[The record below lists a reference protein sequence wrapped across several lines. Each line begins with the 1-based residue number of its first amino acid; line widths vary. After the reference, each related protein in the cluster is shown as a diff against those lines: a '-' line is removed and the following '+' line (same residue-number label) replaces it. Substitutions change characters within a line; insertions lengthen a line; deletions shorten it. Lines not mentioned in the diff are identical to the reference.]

1 VNLGGAVMPAL
12 LSAYL
17 VTEVGHALRL
27 FGVTAR
33 LLEAVRPRTGL
44 VSGVRRRPCAFGLD

>member
-1 VNLGGAVMPAL
+1 VNLGGAVIPAL